1 MTTEILST
9 CADAAGGANLSIK
22 RELEDAVDEE
32 PPSKV
37 MKSAAPQSA
46 PLASSDGLTKEM
58 EKEKAMI
65 TRKLRLEQNRKAA
78 KESRRRKKIMIE
90 ELQRSVIFFS
100 RANGALKQ
108 HNDELMQLLIQAQ
121 SMISPNGE
129 QKPSAHVHD
138 PIASNGMK
146 DSMEQVE
153 AEAVA
158 TQALYASQGF
168 SAAAAREVAQTMKGT
183 GSKIGNVD
191 SAIPDVQTGATM
203 QAMASFQQAAT
214 AAMEAAMQGISH
226 AIPGLNMSQLA
237 ATPVGA
243 NAQQAY
249 TDAMTA
255 MAMQQAATTTAGQQL
270 GMQSFMMNPMFAWQ
284 HAFSTSGAEEERT
297 IEL

>member
-1 MTTEILST
+1 MLPQLLT
-9 CADAAGGANLSIK
+9 
-22 RELEDAVDEE
+22 REV
-32 PPSKV
+32 K
-37 MKSAAPQSA
+37 Q
-46 PLASSDGLTKEM
+46 
-58 EKEKAMI
+58 
-65 TRKLRLEQNRKAA
+65 
-78 KESRRRKKIMIE
+78 
-90 ELQRSVIFFS
+90 VIFFS

-108 HNDELMQLLIQAQ
+108 HNDELMHLLVQAQ
-121 SMISPNGE
+121 SMTADGE
-129 QKPSAHVHD
+129 QISSARVHD

-146 DSMEQVE
+146 DLMEQAE

-158 TQALYASQGF
+158 TQALYESQGF

-183 GSKIGNVD
+183 GSKTGNVD